1 MVFQKR
7 KSPLLPTYNY
17 NSTTSKFSLNFFNN
31 KFLIKKSGLF
41 GILIIISVTINL
53 YYFASYH
60 LTDTSEPSVRG
71 ENLIDNSLKQN
82 FLPDASHPELKD
94 LIIVAG
100 HAIYLGNNQGGD
112 EEKDEN
118 WVLEEFQKG
127 GQVNTFI
134 NHIKKGV
141 ELVKENEEALLI
153 FSGGQTRPSA
163 GPRSEAQSYYA
174 LAQSLNLISTTN
186 FTSTTNTSTNHY
198 PLITRIITE
207 EYARDSY
214 ENLLFSISR
223 FNEYTN
229 NYPRH
234 ITVIG
239 FQFKKKRFVELH
251 RYALKFPLN
260 RFKYIGIDPD
270 NTSPL
275 GRFVGENV
283 NSMGPFQRDLY
294 GCHGKLLEK
303 KLIRNPYRRS
313 HPYQISC
320 PELSSL
326 FNYCPE
332 NQTQLFPDKLPWE
345 I

>member
-7 KSPLLPTYNY
+7 KSSLLPTYNN

-31 KFLIKKSGLF
+31 KFLIKKSLLF
-41 GILIIISVTINL
+41 GLIIFGSVTINL
-53 YYFASYH
+53 YYFTSYY
-60 LTDTSEPSVRG
+60 LKDTTSEHSDRG
-71 ENLIDNSLKQN
+71 ENSLKQI

-112 EEKDEN
+112 EKEDEN
-118 WVLEEFQKG
+118 WILEEFQKG
-127 GQVNTFI
+127 GQVKTFI

-174 LAQSLNLISTTN
+174 LAQSLNLLSNTN
-186 FTSTTNTSTNHY
+186 FTSTTNTSTNNY

-214 ENLLFSISR
+214 ENLLFSICR

-229 NYPRH
+229 NYPRY

-239 FQFKKKRFVELH
+239 FQFKNKRFVELH
-251 RYALKFPLN
+251 RFALKFPLN

-303 KLIRNPYRRS
+303 KLNRNPYRRS

-332 NQTQLFPDKLPWE
+332 NQNQLFPDKLPWE
-345 I
+345 ILIN